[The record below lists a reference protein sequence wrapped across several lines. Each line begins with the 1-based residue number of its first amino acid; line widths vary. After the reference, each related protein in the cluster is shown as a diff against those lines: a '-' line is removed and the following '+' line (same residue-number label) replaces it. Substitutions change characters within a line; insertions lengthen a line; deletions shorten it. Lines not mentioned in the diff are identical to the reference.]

1 MNKGRIF
8 CNVVVVF
15 LVAIVGFSCKDKE
28 KNQPFEVKKKPNFLF
43 VLVDDQS
50 PFDFKFYDSTST
62 LDAPTITQLAKNGLV
77 VDDARHMGAMVG
89 AVCTPSRHMIMS
101 GRTVWSLPSMQG
113 YINPNEPKNLEENT
127 IGAIFNRAGYS
138 LSLIHI

>member
-62 LDAPTITQLAKNGLV
+62 LNAPTITQLAKEGLV
-77 VDDARHMGAMVG
+77 VRCKAYGGNGWCGMYTIKTYD
-89 AVCTPSRHMIMS
+89 
-101 GRTVWSLPSMQG
+101 
-113 YINPNEPKNLEENT
+113 NE
-127 IGAIFNRAGYS
+127 R
-138 LSLIHI
+138 